1 MFTSDLVN
9 PNVLKEGQQRKNCLT
24 KRQTPLQI
32 VKKIFRSKK
41 IHIQTKNYLKRIMF
55 PYRKNDQKENSFP

>member
-41 IHIQTKNYLKRIMF
+41 KKIHIQTKNYLKRIMF
-55 PYRKNDQKENSFP
+55 PYRKKRPKRK